1 MRIPY
6 ILLLCCGFWSACA
19 DPGDDLSTENEPPP
33 MAAKHVE
40 TLEVLPIAFDDFIEL
55 TGTIEANHDVIVS
68 ARTTGTL
75 EMIVPLG
82 QIVRVEQTV
91 ARVDDELLQTA
102 HRQAEAQVSNAR
114 AALRIAQ
121 ESYDRQQPLF
131 ADSIISALEF
141 TRLETTLDQAKSAL
155 SLAEAA
161 YDQTTHQLANTIL
174 PAPITATVEER
185 YIEPGEQVVGG
196 TQLLRLVDSRNVQV
210 VAGVSERYAGEIE
223 IGTLA
228 EISPRSAR
236 APARTGRVSFAGN
249 VIDPDSRSFEIKV
262 AVDNS
267 DGKLKPEM
275 IVQLTVVRLTVEDA
289 LVIPGN
295 AITRNESGLAI
306 YVVEERDGDSFAQRR
321 NVTIGPEYANRV
333 VVTSGLSAGETV
345 VIRGQSTLGDDDRVI
360 TDQHYTALNEF
371 GVPILNAPPDSTT
384 DL

>member
-1 MRIPY
+1 MRTPY
-6 ILLLCCGFWSACA
+6 ILLLCCCFWSACA
-19 DPGDDLSTENEPPP
+19 DPGNSPNAESEPPP
-33 MAAKHVE
+33 VAAKHVE
-40 TLEVLPIAFDDFIEL
+40 TLEMLPIAFDDFIEL

-75 EMIVPLG
+75 EMIASLG
-82 QIVRVEQTV
+82 ETVRAEQTV

-114 AALRIAQ
+114 AALRVAQ
-121 ESYDRQQPLF
+121 DSFDRQQPLF

-155 SLAEAA
+155 SLAEAV
-161 YDQTTHQLANTIL
+161 YDQATRQLANTVL

-196 TQLLRLVDSRNVQV
+196 TQLLRLVDSRSVQV
-210 VAGVSERYAGEIE
+210 VAGISERYAGEIE

-228 EISPRSAR
+228 RISPRSDG
-236 APARTGRVSFAGN
+236 APARTGRVSFAGS
-249 VIDPDSRSFEIKV
+249 VIDPNSRSFEVKI

-275 IVQLTVVRLTVEDA
+275 IVQLAIVRLTIEGA

-295 AITRNESGLAI
+295 AITRNEAGLAI
-306 YVVEERDGDSFAQRR
+306 YVIEQREEGSFAQRR
-321 NVTIGPEYANRV
+321 SITVGPEYANRV
-333 VVTSGLSAGETV
+333 VVTSGLTAGETV
-345 VIRGQSTLGDDDRVI
+345 VIRGQSTLGDGDRII
-360 TDQHYTALNEF
+360 TDQHYYALDEY
-371 GVPILNAPPDSTT
+371 GIPILNARSDSTI

>member
-1 MRIPY
+1 MRTPY

-19 DPGDDLSTENEPPP
+19 DPGNSPNAESEPPP

-40 TLEVLPIAFDDFIEL
+40 TLEVFPIAFDDFIEL

-75 EMIVPLG
+75 EMIAPLG
-82 QIVRVEQTV
+82 QTVRAEQTV

-102 HRQAEAQVSNAR
+102 HRQAEAQVGNAQ

-121 ESYDRQQPLF
+121 DSYDRQQPLF

-161 YDQTTHQLANTIL
+161 YDQATRQLANTIL

-185 YIEPGEQVVGG
+185 YVEPGEQVVGG
-196 TQLLRLVDSRNVQV
+196 TQLLRLVDSRSVQV
-210 VAGVSERYAGEIE
+210 VAGISERYAGEIE
-223 IGTLA
+223 IGTPA
-228 EISPRSAR
+228 RISPRSTG
-236 APARTGRVSFAGN
+236 APARTGRVSFAGS
-249 VIDPDSRSFEIKV
+249 VIDPSSRSFEVKI

-267 DGKLKPEM
+267 DRKLKPEM
-275 IVQLTVVRLTVEDA
+275 IVQLAVVRLTVEDA

-295 AITRNESGLAI
+295 AITRNEAGLAI
-306 YVVEERDGDSFAQRR
+306 YVVEEREEGSFAQRR
-321 NVTIGPEYANRV
+321 GITIGAEYANRV

-345 VIRGQSTLGDDDRVI
+345 VIRGQTTLGDGDRII
-360 TDQHYTALNEF
+360 TDQHYDALDEF
-371 GVPILNAPPDSTT
+371 GVPILNARSDSTT